1 MEELTDHPIIDSCG
15 NCYGN
20 QAPSNFELMDAVNEI
35 IQQINGIARY
45 IGKIE
50 REQEYH
56 NEQGKR
62 RVKNTLLTKKSNT
75 VMNILKRKFRRVE
88 PHHHTPVEVF
98 LWDDVWD
105 IMTDSDELDDIHAI
119 TKVQYCSTCGKILKK
134 EHTNS
139 WEDNVSP
146 LYDVASFIDATGIN
160 PKKVTMWKE

>member
-1 MEELTDHPIIDSCG
+1 MEKLTDHPIIDNYG
-15 NCYGN
+15 NCIGDR
-20 QAPSNFELMDAVNEI
+20 APSNFELKDAVNEI
-35 IQQINGIARY
+35 IQQVNGIAHH

-50 REQEYH
+50 REQEYR
-56 NEQGKR
+56 NEQRRR
-62 RVKNTLLTKKSNT
+62 RVKNTLLTKRSNT
-75 VMNILKRKFRRVE
+75 IMNILRRIFHRMK

-119 TKVQYCSTCGKILKK
+119 TKVQYCSICGKILKK

-139 WEDNVSP
+139 WESDVSP

-160 PKKVTMWKE
+160 PKHITMWK